1 MTKHPT
7 MASINDDDLEALGL
21 DFDPDRVAR
30 PGFRLASF
38 KDAALPVYALTVKA
52 LVQERKPINPIE
64 EGCLRA
70 IDAGLAKTRDIQA
83 FLGLG
88 EVVLNS
94 ILASLNAQELINY
107 MGSGKGDANASLT
120 IKGRLAVEAA
130 SKMTVEEVP
139 LQLVYDPYLK
149 RVEMLDLKLLYK
161 PASVKAMG
169 RMQIPLCGSKKPE
182 AMDIQLEGI
191 DRLLELRK
199 RDEKASREL
208 LAIQRIERRETLFRP
223 CTLLY
228 FRAEVG
234 RETQVAFYL
243 DDQVSLE
250 HEAVFRDLGGPQEV
264 GAAHVLAD
272 QLSEVASQV
281 RLTDASSPLDA
292 STGASSQPESVKG
305 SLGRGRLVSGNN
317 LDVEALVK
325 SEANPTLSHIRCQ
338 DHPMLLQDA
347 LLNSKDRLLIISP
360 WIRDGVVTDRFVQK
374 LDALLRSGV
383 KVYIGYGLEEGN
395 ANEKPSITPNAESA
409 LTGLTRRHPGFT
421 FIKVGNT
428 HRKMLVCDQ
437 RFAVVT
443 SFNWLSYK
451 GDVRGKPRD
460 EVGICIR
467 KPEYI
472 EQSFQDGLSLLRSGY
487 R

>member
-1 MTKHPT
+1 
-7 MASINDDDLEALGL
+7 
-21 DFDPDRVAR
+21 
-30 PGFRLASF
+30 
-38 KDAALPVYALTVKA
+38 
-52 LVQERKPINPIE
+52 
-64 EGCLRA
+64 
-70 IDAGLAKTRDIQA
+70 
-83 FLGLG
+83 
-88 EVVLNS
+88 
-94 ILASLNAQELINY
+94 
-107 MGSGKGDANASLT
+107 
-120 IKGRLAVEAA
+120 
-130 SKMTVEEVP
+130 
-139 LQLVYDPYLK
+139 
-149 RVEMLDLKLLYK
+149 
-161 PASVKAMG
+161 
-169 RMQIPLCGSKKPE
+169 
-182 AMDIQLEGI
+182 
-191 DRLLELRK
+191 
-199 RDEKASREL
+199 
-208 LAIQRIERRETLFRP
+208 
-223 CTLLY
+223 
-228 FRAEVG
+228 
-234 RETQVAFYL
+234 VAFYL

-272 QLSEVASQV
+272 QLSEVASQI

-292 STGASSQPESVKG
+292 STGASSQPESAKG
-305 SLGRGRLVSGNN
+305 SFGRGRLVSGKN

-409 LTGLTRRHPGFT
+409 LTGLTKRHPGFT

-451 GDVRGKPRD
+451 GDARGKPRD